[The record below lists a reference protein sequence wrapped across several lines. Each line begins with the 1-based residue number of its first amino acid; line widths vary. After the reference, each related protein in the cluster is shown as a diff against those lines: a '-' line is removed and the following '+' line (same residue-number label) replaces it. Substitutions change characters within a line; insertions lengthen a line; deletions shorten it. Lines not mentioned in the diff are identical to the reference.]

1 MSGMLY
7 QAYMKWHPI
16 PLPPSDSFKDQ
27 AILVTG
33 GTSGLGLAAAVHFV
47 NLGASEVI
55 ITSRSASRAKAAL
68 ETIEKE
74 TKGRSR
80 DRVRVLDLDM
90 SHYASVVAFAQ
101 EAKKIR
107 AGKGGID
114 FAVLNAGILNM
125 EFSLGDEGSEQNVKT
140 NALSTAL
147 LGFLLL
153 QWMKTERPNRSA
165 PAHLAAVGSSQHL
178 APNTNDWTKWAS
190 ETGILEHFNKP
201 ENWPGSSP
209 MYGAT
214 KLLAQ
219 YAVNELVEMSLG
231 PDGRP
236 EVIINTMCPGIVRSD
251 LPRQFMNQSVGYRI
265 FIAIYF
271 SIFSKTAENGARTY
285 VATGLTKENEHVSDI
300 SLPLRL
306 YYLPTYK
313 LVRTADIVGFNV
325 QGKFIRFYG
334 SEAEYRKKAE
344 ILLTG
349 EAGRKMQA
357 QVWSEMKA
365 DFIAK
370 IPNAK
375 EVLGL

>member
-1 MSGMLY
+1 MGDMLY

-16 PLPPSDSFKDQ
+16 PLPPPDTFKDQ
-27 AILVTG
+27 AVLVTG

-55 ITSRSASRAKAAL
+55 ITSRNTSRAKAAL

-74 TKGRSR
+74 TRGRSR

-90 SHYASVVAFAQ
+90 GRYASVVAFAH
-101 EAKKIR
+101 EVKKVR

-114 FAVLNAGILNM
+114 FVVLNAGVLSM
-125 EFSLGDEGSEQNVKT
+125 EFTLSDEGWEQNIQT

-178 APNTNDWTKWAS
+178 SPNIEDWAKWAS
-190 ETGILEHFNKP
+190 ETGILEHLNKP
-201 ENWPGSSP
+201 ENWPGTSP

-219 YAVNELVEMSLG
+219 YAVNELVEMALG

-236 EVIINTMCPGIVRSD
+236 EVIINTMCPGLVKSD
-251 LPRQFMNQSVGYRI
+251 LPRQFMGKGVGYRT
-265 FIAIYF
+265 FIAIYYG
-271 SIFSKTAENGARTY
+271 IFGKTAENGARTY
-285 VATGLTKENEHVSDI
+285 VATGLTQESEH
-300 SLPLRL
+300 
-306 YYLPTYK
+306 
-313 LVRTADIVGFNV
+313 
-325 QGKFIRFYG
+325 GKFIRFYG
-334 SEAEYRKKAE
+334 SEAEYRKQAD
-344 ILLTG
+344 IVLTG

-357 QVWSEMKA
+357 QVWSEIKA

>member
-1 MSGMLY
+1 MSSMLY

-16 PLPPSDSFKDQ
+16 PLPPANSFKDQ

-55 ITSRSASRAKAAL
+55 ITSRNASRAKTAL

-74 TKGRSR
+74 TNGRSR

-90 SHYASVVAFAQ
+90 SRYASVVAFAQ
-101 EAKKIR
+101 EIKKVR

-114 FAVLNAGILNM
+114 FAVLNAGVVSM
-125 EFSLGDEGSEQNVKT
+125 EFTLSDEGWEQNIQT

-153 QWMKTERPNRSA
+153 QWMKAERPNRSA

-178 APNTNDWTKWAS
+178 APNINDWTKWAS

-201 ENWPGSSP
+201 ENWPGSNP

-214 KLLAQ
+214 KLLGQ
-219 YAVNELVEMSLG
+219 YAVNELAQMALG

-236 EVIINTMCPGIVRSD
+236 EVIINTMCPGIVKSD
-251 LPRQFMNQSVGYRI
+251 LPRQFIDQGAGYRI
-265 FIAIYF
+265 SIAIYLG
-271 SIFSKTAENGARTY
+271 IFGKTPENGARTY
-285 VATGLTKENEHVSDI
+285 VATGLTEESEH
-300 SLPLRL
+300 
-306 YYLPTYK
+306 
-313 LVRTADIVGFNV
+313 
-325 QGKFIRFYG
+325 GKFFRFYG
-334 SEAEYRKKAE
+334 SEAEYRQKAD

-375 EVLGL
+375 EALGL